1 MKYRPIIFSG
11 AMVRALLADT
21 KTQTRRIVKPQPFNG
36 RSDDEVR
43 RQMISNGALGPD
55 ESLTDLLNG
64 AIDHGFIP
72 EAKCPYGQPGDR
84 LWVREAFGK
93 VNMHSLSNNRPL
105 FEQITYRAGKR
116 VLASKDAPSDF
127 DMENWPVSWV
137 DDYKPTDGK
146 WRPSIHM
153 PRWASRI
160 TLEIISVRVER
171 LRDISMQDVLAE
183 GCMLST
189 SKTEPLD
196 YQNLWESINGSG
208 SWDANPWVWVVE
220 FRMEAA

>member
-36 RSDDEVR
+36 RPDDEVR
-43 RQMISNGALGPD
+43 KQMIENGALGQD